1 MTELSQ
7 GTPDRPGSQ
16 ADERTRTRRF
26 AAAMAALT
34 VFALLFGAIAIG
46 LGRYSLSLSDVLSVF
61 FPSFFD
67 EPASRTVEN
76 IVLSVRLPRI
86 LLALAAGAGLAVSG
100 AAFQALFSNP
110 LASPDTLGVATGAS
124 FGAVL
129 AILWEMGGL
138 GVQLMS
144 LASGLA
150 AVFFV
155 LAISRVRGGGNPIL
169 MIILAGMVVGA
180 FFTALVSLVKFVADP
195 QDVLPSIT
203 FWMMGSL
210 TGASKMSLL
219 AGMPMILLGAG
230 LLWLLR
236 WRLNAAALPPDEAA
250 SLGIPVKRLRA
261 VVIIAA
267 TMITASV
274 VSMCGLIGWVGLL
287 VPHAARMLFGA
298 NNRYVI
304 PASIVLGAI
313 FMLAVDTAA
322 RTMGQSEV
330 PISILTAVVGAPFFI
345 YLLRRTG
352 GLS

>member
-1 MTELSQ
+1 MRAPTNSRTEEARRAARFRAFMTAGLLL
-7 GTPDRPGSQ
+7 T
-16 ADERTRTRRF
+16 
-26 AAAMAALT
+26 AATALAA
-34 VFALLFGAIAIG
+34 VG
-46 LGRYSLSLSDVLSVF
+46 LGRYGVAPADVARILMGAG
-61 FPSFFD
+61 D
-67 EPASRTVEN
+67 ELPLAARN
-76 IVLSVRLPRI
+76 IVLNVRLPRI
-86 LLALAAGAGLAVSG
+86 LLALCAGAGLSIAG
-100 AAFQALFSNP
+100 AAFQSLFANP

-129 AILWEMGGL
+129 AILFGWPSAA
-138 GVQLMS
+138 VQASS
-144 LASGLA
+144 LAMGLA
-150 AVFFV
+150 AVALVVVAGRIRGESTV
-155 LAISRVRGGGNPIL
+155 LS
-169 MIILAGMVVGA
+169 IILSGMMTGA
-180 FFTALVSLVKFVADP
+180 LFTALVSLVKYAADP

-210 TGASKMSLL
+210 TGASKTSLL

-236 WRLNAAALPPDEAA
+236 WRLNAAALPPDEAS

-261 VVIIAA
+261 AVIIAA

-304 PASIVLGAI
+304 PASLLLGAL

-330 PISILTAVVGAPFFI
+330 PVSILTAVVGAPFFI

>member
-1 MTELSQ
+1 MKQNLRFSYEEQNLPPPGRKFSGQRPQHADFPPVRGTHIAGKDLGQ
-7 GTPDRPGSQ
+7 GVGFR
-16 ADERTRTRRF
+16 
-26 AAAMAALT
+26 
-34 VFALLFGAIAIG
+34 IG
-46 LGRYSLSLSDVLSVF
+46 KGDIS
-61 FPSFFD
+61 
-67 EPASRTVEN
+67 A
-76 IVLSVRLPRI
+76 
-86 LLALAAGAGLAVSG
+86 
-100 AAFQALFSNP
+100 
-110 LASPDTLGVATGAS
+110 
-124 FGAVL
+124 
-129 AILWEMGGL
+129 GGL
-138 GVQLMS
+138 GIQLMS

-219 AGMPMILLGAG
+219 AGMPMIVIGAG

-304 PASIVLGAI
+304 PASLLLGAL

-330 PISILTAVVGAPFFI
+330 PVSILTAVVGAPFFI